1 MLSDA
6 SELLKMSLKASSKT
20 VLEGKE
26 KTITGNQKE
35 KNLLQLNILVSE
47 DNNGVLFTCFQ
58 ES

>member
-35 KNLLQLNILVSE
+35 KKSASAE
-47 DNNGVLFTCFQ
+47 HFGK
-58 ES
+58 

>member
-47 DNNGVLFTCFQ
+47 DNNGVLFTCF
-58 ES
+58 